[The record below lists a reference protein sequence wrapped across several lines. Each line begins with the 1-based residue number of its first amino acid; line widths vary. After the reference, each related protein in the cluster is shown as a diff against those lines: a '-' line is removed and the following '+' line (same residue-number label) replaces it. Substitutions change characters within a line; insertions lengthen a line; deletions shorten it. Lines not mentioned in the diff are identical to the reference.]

1 MAEPKKLT
9 QKEYDA
15 IRSDYEIR
23 YGYDSRS
30 DEEKDAF
37 DKKFEEHYQVEKRD
51 VSGDTNEGTE
61 KSPKKL
67 LLTRSLKSITKSI
80 KRAIQKMTIP
90 MNRMKKSRMI
100 VNENVVDVVS
110 AK

>member
-15 IRSDYEIR
+15 IRSDYEKR

-37 DKKFEEHYQVEKRD
+37 DKKFDEHYQVEKKD
-51 VSGDTNEGTE
+51 ASGDATEGTE
-61 KSPKKL
+61 KGDRTGTGTIRILSSPL
-67 LLTRSLKSITKSI
+67 
-80 KRAIQKMTIP
+80 APVQ
-90 MNRMKKSRMI
+90 
-100 VNENVVDVVS
+100 S
-110 AK
+110 AVPPF

>member
-15 IRSDYEIR
+15 IRSDYEKR

-37 DKKFEEHYQVEKRD
+37 DKKIR
-51 VSGDTNEGTE
+51 
-61 KSPKKL
+61 
-67 LLTRSLKSITKSI
+67 
-80 KRAIQKMTIP
+80 
-90 MNRMKKSRMI
+90 
-100 VNENVVDVVS
+100 
-110 AK
+110 